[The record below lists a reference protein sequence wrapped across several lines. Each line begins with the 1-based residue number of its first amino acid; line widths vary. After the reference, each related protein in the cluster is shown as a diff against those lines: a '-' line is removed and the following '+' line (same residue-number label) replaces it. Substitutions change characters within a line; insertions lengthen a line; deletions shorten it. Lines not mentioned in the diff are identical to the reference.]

1 MFSLTSLHLYDFTP
15 QQVEES
21 GNEFKL
27 PTLSPRPAAAAMR
40 ADADRQWLPLPDVTS
55 SVTSSSKRARNGDE
69 MGAATVAVAR
79 SLTAFPGSVNA
90 RSRDFRKY

>member
-27 PTLSPRPAAAAMR
+27 PTLSPRPAAAAARR
-40 ADADRQWLPLPDVTS
+40 ADADKQWLPLPD
-55 SVTSSSKRARNGDE
+55 VTSSSKRARNGDE
-69 MGAATVAVAR
+69 MVAATAPVAR

>member
-27 PTLSPRPAAAAMR
+27 PTLSPRPAAARR
-40 ADADRQWLPLPDVTS
+40 ADADRQWLLLPDVTS

-69 MGAATVAVAR
+69 MGAATAAVAR